1 MEETQKESTG
11 VGGMKITT
19 TDVFTISEEEQKE
32 LYLRI
37 AFLSLP
43 TLLRTRQSDLDSL
56 YILYN
61 ELGKIVKMFN
71 RFNSATWI
79 DWMVDIQKINGLYLL
94 ESSNSRKDKLRMI
107 DSITTHLNMLAAIG
121 KSLPAMKKLEGIY
134 TRHYNNV
141 SNLIAIEK
149 QKQLSMH
156 EDVESGQVI
165 KKEML

>member
-71 RFNSATWI
+71 RFNSA
-79 DWMVDIQKINGLYLL
+79 
-94 ESSNSRKDKLRMI
+94 
-107 DSITTHLNMLAAIG
+107 A
-121 KSLPAMKKLEGIY
+121 
-134 TRHYNNV
+134 
-141 SNLIAIEK
+141 
-149 QKQLSMH
+149 
-156 EDVESGQVI
+156 
-165 KKEML
+165 

>member
-1 MEETQKESTG
+1 M
-11 VGGMKITT
+11 
-19 TDVFTISEEEQKE
+19 
-32 LYLRI
+32 
-37 AFLSLP
+37 P

-94 ESSNSRKDKLRMI
+94 ESSNSRKDKLRM

-121 KSLPAMKKLEGIY
+121 KSLLVMKKLEGIY

-149 QKQLSMH
+149 QKQLSIPMRMLK
-156 EDVESGQVI
+156 VE
-165 KKEML
+165 